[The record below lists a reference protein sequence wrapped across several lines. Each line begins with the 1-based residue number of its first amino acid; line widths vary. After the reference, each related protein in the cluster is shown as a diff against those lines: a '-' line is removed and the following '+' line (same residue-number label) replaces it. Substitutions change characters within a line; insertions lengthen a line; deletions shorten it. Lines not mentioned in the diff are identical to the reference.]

1 MTRLFDILVI
11 SDKQLAIVRVFC
23 PKNTLDG
30 VIQLRITVVFGRAE
44 KKLGSAKVFRC
55 AKLRNMQTF
64 KPSIVIVCAVVCATI
79 FALLPVTDSMGRE
92 HVDASFK
99 RALAAA
105 AIARGLNGVISV
117 AQGTELGIQ
126 PAGIGVNFTPG
137 EILDPIND
145 LVERFSWIMLLA
157 SSSLGVQ
164 KVLLSMSAWNGLLL
178 GLVVVALLLVA
189 SHFFMQSERAR
200 AVLAR
205 LFLFLLLLRFMMP
218 LIAIANEMVYRTF
231 LKTDYVQSSAELK
244 SARDAIGDI
253 NNEVNSNTNA
263 PSGFIDRASEL
274 YKQVVEK
281 VDFEKR
287 YERYSAAAGS
297 IGENTVNMIVVFV
310 MQTLVF
316 PLLFLAILFGVLKR
330 LTHWR

>member
-1 MTRLFDILVI
+1 MQSIKPSLVI
-11 SDKQLAIVRVFC
+11 I
-23 PKNTLDG
+23 
-30 VIQLRITVVFGRAE
+30 
-44 KKLGSAKVFRC
+44 
-55 AKLRNMQTF
+55 
-64 KPSIVIVCAVVCATI
+64 CAVLCATV
-79 FALLPVTDSMGRE
+79 FALLPVTDTLGRE

-126 PAGIGVNFTPG
+126 PAGVGVNFTPG

-178 GLVVVALLLVA
+178 ALVVVALLLIG
-189 SHFFMQSERAR
+189 SHFFMQSERAK

-231 LKTDYVQSSAELK
+231 LQTDYVESSAELR
-244 SARDAIGDI
+244 SARDAIGEI
-253 NNEVNSNTNA
+253 NNEVSSDSEV
-263 PSGFIDRASEL
+263 PSGLIERATDL
-274 YKQVVEK
+274 YKQVVDK

-287 YERYSAAAGS
+287 YARYSDAAGS

-316 PLLFLAILFGVLKR
+316 PLLFLAILFGVLRR

>member
-1 MTRLFDILVI
+1 MQPIKPSLVI
-11 SDKQLAIVRVFC
+11 I
-23 PKNTLDG
+23 
-30 VIQLRITVVFGRAE
+30 
-44 KKLGSAKVFRC
+44 
-55 AKLRNMQTF
+55 
-64 KPSIVIVCAVVCATI
+64 CAVLCATV
-79 FALLPVTDSMGRE
+79 FALLPVTDTIGRE

-117 AQGTELGIQ
+117 AQGTELAIQ
-126 PAGIGVNFTPG
+126 PAGVGVNFTPG

-164 KVLLSMSAWNGLLL
+164 KVLLNMSAWNGLLL
-178 GLVVVALLLVA
+178 GLVVVALLLIG
-189 SHFFMQSERAR
+189 SHFFTQSERAKT
-200 AVLAR
+200 VLAR

-218 LIAIANEMVYRTF
+218 LITIANEMVYRTF
-231 LKTDYVQSSAELK
+231 LKTDYVESSAELR
-244 SARDAIGDI
+244 SARDAIGEI
-253 NNEVNSNTNA
+253 NNEVSSDSDV
-263 PSGFIDRASEL
+263 PSGLLERATDL
-274 YKQVVEK
+274 YKQVVDK

-287 YERYSAAAGS
+287 YARYSDAAGS

-316 PLLFLAILFGVLKR
+316 PLLFLAILFGVLRR

>member
-1 MTRLFDILVI
+1 MNSV
-11 SDKQLAIVRVFC
+11 
-23 PKNTLDG
+23 
-30 VIQLRITVVFGRAE
+30 
-44 KKLGSAKVFRC
+44 
-55 AKLRNMQTF
+55 
-64 KPSIVIVCAVVCATI
+64 KPSLLIICAVVFATI
-79 FALLPVTDSMGRE
+79 IALLPVTDSMGRE

-99 RALAAA
+99 RALTVA

-145 LVERFSWIMLLA
+145 LVERFSWVMLIA

-164 KVLLSMSAWNGLLL
+164 KVLLKMSAWHGLLL
-178 GLVVVALLLVA
+178 ALVVVALLLLA
-189 SHFFMQSERAR
+189 SHFFMKSDRAK
-200 AVLAR
+200 AVLGR

-231 LKTDYVQSSAELK
+231 LETDYVESSAQLQ
-244 SARDAIGDI
+244 SASDAIGEI
-253 NNEVNSNTNA
+253 NNEVTSNAQA
-263 PSGFIDRASEL
+263 PSGLLQRASEL
-274 YKQVVEK
+274 YKQVVDK

-287 YERYSAAAGS
+287 YERYSKAAGS
-297 IGENTVNMIVVFV
+297 IGENTVDMIVVFV

-316 PLLFLAILFGVLKR
+316 PLLFLAILLGIMRR